1 MDDKFEGIPIRQ
13 TKKLSTEYLAF
24 TRSLCY
30 NIADVKYKNHKL
42 ILTYYTVSNLNKR
55 VNNPYKEIIINN
67 KHQWFLNGKLQTKK
81 PFLTQLKANVII
93 KTKKGNYVESLGES
107 LNHPKIKKFLDK
119 EYNIVTSST
128 CLYYI
133 LQQKLINPKEVKR
146 KSYLDEIKPYFLNGR
161 SCYKIDS
168 KLVFQNNWYI
178 AFLTPDSISYYRKA
192 DGIKVSYVNLHIYD
206 NEYPWINAIDITK
219 KTLNYINYCRNNG
232 LEKLISNYYYKYRDI
247 ITKLSLDKK
256 KILNNLSNIV
266 NLKHLKEITNLNSYR
281 DEDFKMLL
289 QALRL
294 VYYDISFVTKNY
306 KKIAQCYSRD
316 VNNIS
321 FNWVIN
327 DYFRLYELCK
337 NHFTNNHF
345 PKFPSLVEIS
355 KYHDDLVEFHQLIS
369 AKQKEKDLENKQIVY
384 DTLLPNLNK
393 LEFSNEKYSI
403 IIPKKLIEIVQEGIT
418 LHHCVGSYIDAVCN
432 KYNKIYFLRKN
443 ESLDQSWFTI
453 DVDYDNNVRQV
464 HTKYNQTI
472 ASVSE
477 YNELKEFLNL
487 WANKKN
493 LILKSINNVLCP
505 INGR

>member
-1 MDDKFEGIPIRQ
+1 MDNKFEGISIRQ
-13 TKKLSTEYLAF
+13 SKKLSTEYLAF

-30 NIADVKYKNHKL
+30 NIVNVKYKNHKL
-42 ILTYYTVSNLNKR
+42 ILTYYF
-55 VNNPYKEIIINN
+55 VNSLYKKVTNPYKEIIINN
-67 KHQWFLNGKLQTKK
+67 KHQWFLNGQLQTKK

-93 KTKKGNYVESLGES
+93 ETRKGNYVESLGES
-107 LNHPKIKKFLDK
+107 LNHPKIKEFLNK
-119 EYNIVTSST
+119 EYNIKTLSI

-133 LQQKLINPKEVKR
+133 LQQILINSKKVKR
-146 KSYLDEIKPYFLNGR
+146 KSYLDEIKPYFLNER

-178 AFLTPDSISYYRKA
+178 AFLTSDNISYYRKL
-192 DGIKVSYVNLHIYD
+192 DGIKVSYVDLRIHD
-206 NEYPWINAIDITK
+206 EKYPWIDSINITK

-232 LEKLISNYYYKYRDI
+232 LEKLISNYYYSYKDI
-247 ITKLSLDKK
+247 ITKLSLSKK
-256 KILNNLSNIV
+256 KILNNLSNVI
-266 NLKHLKEITNLNSYR
+266 NIRSLKEITNLNSYR

-306 KKIAQCYSRD
+306 KKIAQYYSIY
-316 VNNIS
+316 VNDFS
-321 FNWVIN
+321 FNWIIN

-345 PKFPSLVEIS
+345 PKFPSPKEIS

-369 AKQKEKDLENKQIVY
+369 VKQKEKDFENKQIIY
-384 DTLLPNLNK
+384 DTLLPNLSK

-403 IIPKKLIEIVQEGIT
+403 IVPKKLIEIIQEGIS
-418 LHHCVGSYIDAVCN
+418 LHHCVGSYIDSICS

-443 ESLDQSWFTI
+443 GSLDQSWFTI
-453 DVDYDNNVRQV
+453 DVDYTNNVRQV

-472 ASVSE
+472 DSVPE

-493 LILKSINNVLCP
+493 LILKNINNVLCP